1 MKQTGRAQAGML
13 ALLLAPVFALA
24 QTTGTTETVRYR
36 CEAVYQPQRSV
47 WARDVEL
54 VHDERRLIDVRVD
67 GVSVYSFRVD
77 GAVVYTALDNERIV
91 FDAQTRRWSSDWRG
105 LFTSAGRCEKE

>member
-1 MKQTGRAQAGML
+1 MKSGRTLTVML
-13 ALLLAPVFALA
+13 ALLLAPVSVFAQA
-24 QTTGTTETVRYR
+24 AVKAATARYR

-54 VHDERRLIDVRVD
+54 VHDERRLVDVRVD

-77 GAVVYTALDNERIV
+77 GAAVYTALDNERIV
-91 FDAQTRRWSSDWRG
+91 FDVQTLRWRSDWRG